1 MPHYLPSRQ
10 RGSTAVP
17 PHRDFSESPSYFASC
32 QHQPI
37 DTRSKDMPARK
48 KPSKPPAAPVNISAL
63 ARDHAVSRETIRK
76 LRTNGIDL
84 SDDKAVADGL
94 ACSKAASPAPAPAT
108 DGTETLLEAKRRRA
122 VADADRAE
130 IVAKRESGSVI
141 AVCDVEE
148 IFNQLGAE
156 LRSRLIS
163 MRGDLVVE
171 LEGRTGPQ
179 IFAILDK
186 RICELLENI
195 HNNKP

>member
-1 MPHYLPSRQ
+1 
-10 RGSTAVP
+10 
-17 PHRDFSESPSYFASC
+17 
-32 QHQPI
+32 
-37 DTRSKDMPARK
+37 MPARK
-48 KPSKPPAAPVNISAL
+48 KPLPPAPAPNISAL
-63 ARDHAVSRETIRK
+63 ARDHGVSRETIRK

-94 ACSKAASPAPAPAT
+94 ACSKAASPAPAPAPAT